1 MGSMQSKRQEPSFR
15 PWEIICEASVDLQ
28 RETVKSLTRKIHP
41 LPQEVARKFVSTES
55 LSRRQL
61 TLPPTPPIFNHKLA
75 SNVDLE
81 FKFIPTVWSRN
92 PQAGPAISFVGPVHS
107 ENVRPLIQHLL
118 RISRQ

>member
-1 MGSMQSKRQEPSFR
+1 MDLRNPELWVQCRVRDKSLQSMGDRLS
-15 PWEIICEASVDLQ
+15 ASVDLQ

-75 SNVDLE
+75 SNVDLG

-92 PQAGPAISFVGPVHS
+92 LQEGPAISFVGLS
-107 ENVRPLIQHLL
+107 AQ
-118 RISRQ
+118 